1 MMVEDRTNDEFGMDN
16 ETAERIIGLN
26 TLIEELIQDA
36 SGLSKDLTEG
46 IGAMGGATAIIY
58 TIALIESV
66 ILFANLWR
74 GPLFIAS
81 MFFLALAPMLFFGT
95 RMLLQFIEL
104 RGKYARIYEIRKEL
118 EM

>member
-1 MMVEDRTNDEFGMDN
+1 MVEDRAIDENEMEN

-46 IGAMGGATAIIY
+46 IGAMGGAATIMY
-58 TIALIESV
+58 TIAIIEGI

-81 MFFLALAPMLFFGT
+81 MVFLALAPMLFFGT
-95 RMLLQFIEL
+95 RMLLQFMEL
-104 RGKYARIYEIRKEL
+104 KGKYARIYEIRKEL

>member
-1 MMVEDRTNDEFGMDN
+1 MVEDRDNDEFEMGN

-26 TLIEELIQDA
+26 DLFEELIQDA
-36 SGLSKDLTEG
+36 SGLSRDLTEG
-46 IGAMGGATAIIY
+46 IGAIGGAAAIIF
-58 TIALIESV
+58 TIAIIESAFLLV
-66 ILFANLWR
+66 NLWR

-81 MFFLALAPMLFFGT
+81 MLFFVLVPMFIFGT
-95 RMLLQFIEL
+95 RMLLQFFEL

>member
-1 MMVEDRTNDEFGMDN
+1 MMVEDRANDEFGMDN
-16 ETAERIIGLN
+16 ETAERIIGL
-26 TLIEELIQDA
+26 
-36 SGLSKDLTEG
+36 
-46 IGAMGGATAIIY
+46 
-58 TIALIESV
+58 ALIESV

>member
-1 MMVEDRTNDEFGMDN
+1 MEEDRANDEFEMDDV
-16 ETAERIIGLN
+16 TAERIIGLN

-46 IGAMGGATAIIY
+46 IGAMGGAAAIIY
-58 TIALIESV
+58 TIAIIEGV
-66 ILFANLWR
+66 FLLANLWR

-81 MFFLALAPMLFFGT
+81 VFFLALAPLLFFGT

-104 RGKYARIYEIRKEL
+104 RGKYARIYEIRKEI